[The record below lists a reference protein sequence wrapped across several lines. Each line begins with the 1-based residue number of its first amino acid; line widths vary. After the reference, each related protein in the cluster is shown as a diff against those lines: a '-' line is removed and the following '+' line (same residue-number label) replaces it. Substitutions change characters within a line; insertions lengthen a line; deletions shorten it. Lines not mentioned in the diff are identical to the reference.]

1 MIRKAHRIGG
11 VPLPQLA
18 VSLVFALFSF
28 VVSHMSAS
36 ANDADVSTHVDLNE
50 WSFLDQGAVSLKD
63 GWLVY
68 RDQILPVTEMMDA
81 TCKGLTPLTQK
92 LPDDVTTPDIWGPAL
107 TTKLESGH
115 GSATYCI
122 ELGLPDSE
130 QFYAVR
136 MGSVR
141 SASAIYAVF
150 KGASGD
156 ITVSRLH
163 QNGDPRMPDGHRINN
178 PMPPLLTLP
187 HGAQQMALIVQVQND
202 IHKQG
207 GLIEVPVVDLRW
219 RLLARDNRE
228 TALPSA
234 LVIVLFTI
242 ALGAIIVGMRYERA
256 RGHNIFAFLAFAS
269 GVRVLF
275 VSDIIWDYFPS
286 FPLDRKYD
294 LEYLSFFLIAPAYYA
309 FIAHLFRG
317 KRVLKA
323 DYIVYGISAFLVF
336 FTICIT
342 PFLAPGTITLIREPM
357 QLLWLVIGVVVTKT
371 LYSTVFDN
379 PRQYQEV
386 LVVILAAFSI
396 LIYESLSALGVIA
409 ASGEWSQV
417 LLLFVMLMHTKAF
430 VTNSRR
436 IEQERDA
443 LTARLQEAN
452 DVLKKRAVS
461 LDLAL
466 MRAEEASKAKSEF
479 LATISHELRTPLN
492 AIIGFSELMEREVFG
507 ELGSSHYKGYAKDIN
522 ESGANLLQL
531 VDDILD
537 LSRIEA
543 GKDELEEN
551 AVDLRSLVS
560 SVLNLMKLQA
570 ENQKVSCKSDIARDF
585 SMLRADERKVRQ
597 VLVNLVN
604 NALKFNVPGGE
615 VTVRAWAD
623 VNGLHVS
630 VKDTGIGIAKE
641 DIPIVLTR
649 FGQADS
655 QLSRKYTG
663 VGIGLP
669 LSIALMQQHGGD
681 LTIDS
686 ELKIGT
692 TVTLHFPADRI
703 CS

>member
-1 MIRKAHRIGG
+1 MRALAAAIMFAFSSFVCVGG
-11 VPLPQLA
+11 VLAEGSTLPEQG
-18 VSLVFALFSF
+18 
-28 VVSHMSAS
+28 
-36 ANDADVSTHVDLNE
+36 VDLTN
-50 WSFLDQGAVSLKD
+50 WSFADQGPVTLKA
-63 GWLVY
+63 GWTVF
-68 RDQILPVTEMMDA
+68 RDQILSAQQFVPGSCEVLSA
-81 TCKGLTPLTQK
+81 TGSQYGTPAI
-92 LPDDVTTPDIWGPAL
+92 TPDIWGPAL
-107 TTKLESGH
+107 TTTLKSGH
-115 GSATYCI
+115 GKATYCI
-122 ELGLPDSE
+122 ELNLPDND
-130 QFYAVR
+130 QFYALR
-136 MGSVR
+136 MGAVR
-141 SASAIYAVF
+141 SASLVYAVF
-150 KGASGD
+150 KGLDGK
-156 ITVSRLH
+156 TKVSMLH
-163 QNGDPRMPDGHRINN
+163 QNGDPAVVEGQRINN

-187 HGAQQMALIVQVQND
+187 YSAEHMALVVQVQND

-234 LVIVLFTI
+234 LVIVIFMI
-242 ALGAIIVGMRYERA
+242 AAAAVVVGMRYERS

-269 GVRVLF
+269 AVRVLF

-317 KRVLKA
+317 NKILKT
-323 DYIVYGISAFLVF
+323 DYVVYGISVLLIF

-342 PFLAPGTITLIREPM
+342 PFLPSGTVTLIREPM
-357 QLLWLVIGVVVTKT
+357 QLLWLVIGVVVAKT

-379 PRQYQEV
+379 PRQHQEV
-386 LVVILAAFSI
+386 LVVIIAAFSI
-396 LIYESLSALGVIA
+396 LIYESLAAMGVIT
-409 ASGEWSQV
+409 ASLEWSQA

-452 DVLKKRAVS
+452 DILKKRAVS

-492 AIIGFSELMEREVFG
+492 AIIGFSELMDREVFG
-507 ELGSSHYKGYAKDIN
+507 ELGSSHYKGYVKDIN
-522 ESGANLLQL
+522 ESGANLLHL

-543 GKDELEEN
+543 GKDELDEKSVN
-551 AVDLRSLVS
+551 IRTLIG
-560 SVLNLMKLQA
+560 SVLHLVRLQA
-570 ENQKVSCKSDIARDF
+570 ESRNVTCNYEVARGMP
-585 SMLRADERKVRQ
+585 SLRADERKIRQ
-597 VLVNLVN
+597 ILINIIN
-604 NALKFNVPGGE
+604 NAVKFNVSGGE
-615 VTVRAWAD
+615 VNVRVWTD
-623 VNGLHVS
+623 VNGFHINVA
-630 VKDTGIGIAKE
+630 DTGIGIAEE
-641 DIPIVLTR
+641 DIPLVVTR
-649 FGQADS
+649 FGQVDS
-655 QLSRKYTG
+655 KLNRKYSG

-669 LSIALMQQHGGD
+669 LSVALMQQHGGD
-681 LTIDS
+681 LTVQS
-686 ELKIGT
+686 ELEVGT
-692 TVTLHFPADRI
+692 TVTLNFPSDRI